1 MFSSAAQVFSI
12 YSVELRPHSSKFHRN
27 GVEGKSRREWLQKYK
42 AIKKFGWSSIFHNTH
57 ELIDGPLRCCWSCG
71 FALFVGRHNILG
83 LFYLLHTVLHQ
94 NGIGATLMAAFFD
107 YPSF

>member
-27 GVEGKSRREWLQKYK
+27 GVEGKSRREW
-42 AIKKFGWSSIFHNTH
+42 